1 MASMLPQDQ
10 VAYQQKLETF
20 LQDNHFT
27 SNENDPTY
35 VYQKQIQQQYT
46 IYPDMR
52 YIVASAG

>member
-46 IYPDMR
+46 TYPDMR